1 MTIEKRKREK
11 HCVNGRFKPSCNCVM
26 MKFHT
31 FFPQCSISKNTFFP
45 VLYLSIKSFLFW
57 LFYKLSKQIIECF
70 WILSYTFLVRS
81 IVIWIWRACMR
92 QVISLNQNC
101 KNKVAINLAY
111 CQKVVLK
118 LFRIEHYKVNL
129 NSLASYLLLKTNNN

>member
-1 MTIEKRKREK
+1 MGGSNRHAIVSWWNFI
-11 HCVNGRFKPSCNCVM
+11 HF
-26 MKFHT
+26 FHNVRSQKIL
-31 FFPQCSISKNTFFP
+31 F
-45 VLYLSIKSFLFW
+45 FLFYIW
-57 LFYKLSKQIIECF
+57 ALKVFCFDCFINFRSKLSSVF
-70 WILSYTFLVRS
+70 GFYHILFLVRS

-118 LFRIEHYKVNL
+118 LFRIEHYKENL
-129 NSLASYLLLKTNNN
+129 NSLASYLRITNNN